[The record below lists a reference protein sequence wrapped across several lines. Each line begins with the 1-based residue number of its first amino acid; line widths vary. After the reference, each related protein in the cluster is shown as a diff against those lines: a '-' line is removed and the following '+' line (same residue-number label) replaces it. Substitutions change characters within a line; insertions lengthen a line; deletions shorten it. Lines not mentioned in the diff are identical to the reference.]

1 MAKKK
6 IICDTD
12 VMIDCWA
19 VTKPRHSTTKEIL
32 ENSIG
37 LNNVVLSAIT
47 KMELMLGAT
56 NKNDLN
62 RINKKLKRF
71 NIALINNDITLN
83 AFILLQSFYLSHGLK
98 IPDCIIASTAIIT
111 KLEFFTYNTKD
122 FNFINQLK
130 LYSFQT
136 N

>member
-12 VMIDCWA
+12 VMIDYWD
-19 VTKPRHSTTKEIL
+19 VTKPRHSKTKVIL
-32 ENSIG
+32 ENLIG

-47 KMELMLGAT
+47 KMELMLGAA
-56 NKNDLN
+56 NKKDLN
-62 RINKKLKRF
+62 SINKKLKRF
-71 NIALINNDITLN
+71 NIALINNDITLK
-83 AFILLQSFYLSHGLK
+83 AFDLLQSYYLSHSLK

-111 KLEFFTYNTKD
+111 KLELFTYNTRD

-130 LYSFQT
+130 LYSS
-136 N
+136 